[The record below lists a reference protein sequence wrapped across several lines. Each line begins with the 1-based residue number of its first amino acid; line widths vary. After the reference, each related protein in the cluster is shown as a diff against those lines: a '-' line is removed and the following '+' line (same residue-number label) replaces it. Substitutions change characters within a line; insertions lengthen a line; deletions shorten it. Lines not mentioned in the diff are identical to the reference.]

1 MFDVLIFFIN
11 RLAGASSA
19 CLFWMVEGDTTRL
32 TPQHWKIALEV
43 GSISAAILLAIFYFY
58 RAKIEESDL
67 RKAIITTLIVAAVD
81 ISIHASHYP
90 GFATEALLTGI
101 TAAVLSFVFRFYSL
115 KLIAK
120 LRSFIKRR

>member
-1 MFDVLIFFIN
+1 MFNAVIFFFN

-19 CLFWMVEGDTTRL
+19 CLFWMVEGNTTHL

-43 GSISAAILLAIFYFY
+43 GSISAAVLLATFYLVGS
-58 RAKIEESDL
+58 KIQENDL
-67 RKAIITTLIVAAVD
+67 RKAIVTTVIVSAVD

-90 GFATEALLTGI
+90 GFATEAILTGL
-101 TAAVLSFVFRFYSL
+101 TAALLGFVFRFFSL

-120 LRSFIKRR
+120 LRLFVKRR